1 MPVPGIRISNRPK
14 TGRLVRFASL
24 DRFIVIKNIFFMPK
38 RSRLVR
44 KCPVRISNGR
54 TKWRPFCFYHLKTGL
69 FRPDFEWSTSLDRFI
84 KKRVMN
90 KIFFMPKRSRLVRK
104 ISGPDFKWYPKT
116 GHKLCPRNDHSNTGR
131 FGIRMLLY
139 MYLITGIPDKLTV
152 GYLDS

>member
-1 MPVPGIRISNRPK
+1 MNKMDGCFDRVCLLLSLSLSLSFRCCTVTLYSKHPNTEPWSVFGLNLMPVPGIRISNRPK

-69 FRPDFEWSTSLDRFI
+69 FRPDFKWSTSLDRFI

-90 KIFFMPKRSRLVRK
+90 KIF
-104 ISGPDFKWYPKT
+104 
-116 GHKLCPRNDHSNTGR
+116 LCQNGL
-131 FGIRMLLY
+131 G
-139 MYLITGIPDKLTV
+139 
-152 GYLDS
+152 